1 MNAKQ
6 IKTLA
11 LASLAS
17 LATITS
23 IGIFTSDVTQ
33 AQTAI
38 DLTTFRNTTLSQH
51 NTYRTTHRSPSLTSS
66 ASLNASAQRW
76 AEQMASSGSFRHSS
90 ASQRNNAGE
99 NLYVSYTTANSVAA
113 ATLANQAMTAWYNEV
128 SAYNYANPVFSMQ
141 TGHFTQLVWR
151 SSTQLGCGSARGTA
165 TLSGRTYNA
174 FYVVCHYSPA
184 GNVTGQ
190 FAQNVQRP

>member
-11 LASLAS
+11 LASLAAIIP
-17 LATITS
+17 L
-23 IGIFTSDVTQ
+23 GIFTSDISQ

-38 DLTTFRNTTLSQH
+38 DLTTFRNTALSQH
-51 NTYRTTHRSPSLTSS
+51 NTYRTTHRSPSLTAS

-76 AEQMASSGSFRHSS
+76 AEQMAASGSFQHSS

-113 ATLANQAMTAWYNEV
+113 ATLANQAVTGWYNEV
-128 SAYNYANPVFSMQ
+128 SSYNYANPVFSMQ
-141 TGHFTQLVWR
+141 TGHFTQVVWR
-151 SSTQLGCGSARGTA
+151 SSTELGCGSARGTA